1 MALANKKQ
9 SNILEKTDT
18 NSKFYTSNSTITEM
32 SASFA
37 QADHI
42 QASHYF
48 EENKALIY
56 QLNQMQEEIDEL
68 RRYVTNEATGS
79 AISELSGSIKVT
91 LPTRSVGLSSGEIYV
106 LTEKDGTKTIKSA

>member
-9 SNILEKTDT
+9 SNIIEKTDT
-18 NSKFYTSNSTITEM
+18 NSKFFITGSKITEM

-48 EENKALIY
+48 EENKALLY
-56 QLNQMQEEIDEL
+56 QLDQMQEEIDEL

-79 AISELSGSIKVT
+79 AISELTGSLKVT
-91 LPTRSVGLSSGEIYV
+91 IPTKRGATGTLYSNKGI
-106 LTEKDGTKTIKSA
+106 LTIS

>member
-9 SNILEKTDT
+9 SNIIEKSDT
-18 NSKFYTSNSTITEM
+18 NSKFFITGSKITEM

-48 EENKALIY
+48 EENKAILY
-56 QLNQMQEEIDEL
+56 
-68 RRYVTNEATGS
+68 
-79 AISELSGSIKVT
+79 
-91 LPTRSVGLSSGEIYV
+91 
-106 LTEKDGTKTIKSA
+106 

>member
-1 MALANKKQ
+1 MALASKKQ
-9 SNILEKTDT
+9 SNIIEKTDT
-18 NSKFYTSNSTITEM
+18 NSKFFITGSKITEM

-48 EENKALIY
+48 EENKAILY

-79 AISELSGSIKVT
+79 AVKSIKFVNASD
-91 LPTRSVGLSSGEIYV
+91 LPTSSKSLASGLLYV
-106 LTEKDGTKTIKSA
+106 DSKDGNKLKKA